1 MTMNFEG
8 FQDLMRRIARAWYER
23 AKAEII
29 EMNMVNNYLKESPFV
44 AKQTPENELAY
55 EKLMD
60 VRLKMVDLSYE
71 IDRNHD
77 AYMRFMGTTLNSM
90 DLKNKICKTLKTE
103 ERNLVDL
110 ELMIMEQVQDWE
122 LDVGKTTAES
132 NWDKVQD
139 MIVTLP
145 DDTTSTI
152 RITAEPQRRS
162 WFGLCPVSMKI
173 GSLKM
178 CGGCKLVGYFSREDQ
193 KADWN
198 YHKDFCKAVCGLMK
212 SLGVKHITEKLD
224 GDRLVDAVSRALG
237 RDLKQDELDL
247 CHYPRVCGYSGQ
259 GGAQQDLLKN
269 CTRCHCIA
277 WHPDYIEKGKE
288 CHEEW
293 CHLLKTALEDYKH
306 EKTLGHQVQK
316 YVPPIETT
324 YKALPASIESL
335 FEKEVGK
342 LVSNKL
348 PGYQESE
355 LRYLTF
361 LYTCPLS
368 VLYGVEQA
376 GLSSGPV
383 EEAESLTIHLVGAR
397 LAEMRHLVGW
407 EIIALR
413 LPKLKSLHIVFI
425 GDEVSF
431 NFPSLQKFQI
441 LSGGNW
447 VVPSNFHIQ
456 ELRGSEGATRP

>member
-1 MTMNFEG
+1 M
-8 FQDLMRRIARAWYER
+8 
-23 AKAEII
+23 
-29 EMNMVNNYLKESPFV
+29 
-44 AKQTPENELAY
+44 
-55 EKLMD
+55 
-60 VRLKMVDLSYE
+60 
-71 IDRNHD
+71 
-77 AYMRFMGTTLNSM
+77 
-90 DLKNKICKTLKTE
+90 
-103 ERNLVDL
+103 
-110 ELMIMEQVQDWE
+110 
-122 LDVGKTTAES
+122 
-132 NWDKVQD
+132 
-139 MIVTLP
+139 
-145 DDTTSTI
+145 
-152 RITAEPQRRS
+152 
-162 WFGLCPVSMKI
+162 
-173 GSLKM
+173 
-178 CGGCKLVGYFSREDQ
+178 GYFSREDQ

-368 VLYGVEQA
+368 VLYGIEQA

-383 EEAESLTIHLVGAR
+383 QEAESLTIHLVGAR

-413 LPKLKSLHIVFI
+413 LPNLKNLHIIFI
-425 GDEVSF
+425 GDEVGFNLKLKSKELSNYPQVATGSF
-431 NFPSLQKFQI
+431 PPTFTYKSCEAQKERPELEVKYTFEPPMLYQVCLSQYLHIFNVHTPFSLELHQITFLCPTRRCGRPGLRFQV
-441 LSGGNW
+441 LPLLGRLHTES
-447 VVPSNFHIQ
+447 P
-456 ELRGSEGATRP
+456 P

>member
-1 MTMNFEG
+1 MGMNFEG
-8 FQDLMRRIARAWYER
+8 FQDLMRRIARTWYER
-23 AKAEII
+23 AKSEII
-29 EMNMVNNYLKESPFV
+29 EMNMVNNYLKESAFV

-77 AYMRFMGTTLNSM
+77 AYMRFMGTTLNSL
-90 DLKNKICKTLKTE
+90 DLK
-103 ERNLVDL
+103 
-110 ELMIMEQVQDWE
+110 
-122 LDVGKTTAES
+122 
-132 NWDKVQD
+132 
-139 MIVTLP
+139 
-145 DDTTSTI
+145 TS
-152 RITAEPQRRS
+152 
-162 WFGLCPVSMKI
+162 
-173 GSLKM
+173 
-178 CGGCKLVGYFSREDQ
+178 
-193 KADWN
+193 
-198 YHKDFCKAVCGLMK
+198 
-212 SLGVKHITEKLD
+212 
-224 GDRLVDAVSRALG
+224 
-237 RDLKQDELDL
+237 
-247 CHYPRVCGYSGQ
+247 
-259 GGAQQDLLKN
+259 
-269 CTRCHCIA
+269 
-277 WHPDYIEKGKE
+277 
-288 CHEEW
+288 
-293 CHLLKTALEDYKH
+293 LEDYKH
-306 EKTLGHQVQK
+306 EKSLGHQVQK
-316 YVPPIETT
+316 FVPPIETT
-324 YKALPASIESL
+324 FNPLPASIESL

-425 GDEVSF
+425 GDEVATGSF
-431 NFPSLQKFQI
+431 PPTFTYKSCEAQKERPDLEVRYTFQPPMLYQNYVKSPSFVQPDVVAALDCGFKFYPSWDASIPSLVPE
-441 LSGGNW
+441 SGAPCVFTEFTLNDTKDNLAKVERLVKNLDVTMPCRRNPFCSRRPVRCSDKSGNYVKNSVIFSNDYIC
-447 VVPSNFHIQ
+447 VVRRKNDQ
-456 ELRGSEGATRP
+456 LN